1 MKNPKSRDTNLVL
14 LSLLLIHGSAGINN
28 MVRDTAV
35 REGKITID

>member
-14 LSLLLIHGSAGINN
+14 LSLLLIHGSAGIN